1 MSVKVLTHNKGFLY
15 LLHSSSVLHCL
26 MRMRHCVDM
35 RSRKGQAWHGVY
47 FANIGELLVL
57 ATVVEDTCEGFKFIL
72 EAVL

>member
-1 MSVKVLTHNKGFLY
+1 
-15 LLHSSSVLHCL
+15 

-35 RSRKGQAWHGVY
+35 RSWKGQAWHGVY